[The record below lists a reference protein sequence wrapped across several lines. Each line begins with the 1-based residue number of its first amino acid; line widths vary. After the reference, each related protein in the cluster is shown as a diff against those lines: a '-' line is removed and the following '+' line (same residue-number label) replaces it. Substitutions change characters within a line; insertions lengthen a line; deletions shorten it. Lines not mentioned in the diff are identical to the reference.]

1 MATKNNS
8 KTKYESNDFNIDS
21 SLDLPDFDFDATD
34 IKEDRNPVISA
45 AKSAAQGV
53 ADSVFNTGVI
63 RSTINKTLPKE
74 YGSILNITDH
84 TTDSIR
90 SLYDTA
96 AKEFKPAKNDLK
108 RIAGR
113 VAPAV
118 EGVLGKK
125 IADKLRA
132 MSKSGESVGI
142 DLSIE
147 RQRDDSLV
155 MELGNIFK
163 AQADVADQKEAT
175 DESREQFR
183 DSIDQVRHRNEIS
196 QLDSIRVGIEQ
207 LTSYQDNV
215 LSNYQKKS
223 LELQFRQ
230 YFVTAD
236 LLEITKKSAAEQ
248 DTKLQGILKN
258 TGLPEFVKINESE
271 RFSELARNKFYS
283 DIRDSLFGEMDGT
296 EYIKKFVNNVK
307 KSLTANIQEWAQSAS
322 QITFMAD
329 MATGAISDGEGPS
342 KAQLL
347 GGVAGG
353 LVGDYAVGKGQ
364 EKLKKLLE
372 GNKELAKGAENVA
385 YRVNNSAQLA
395 DDYMAEADWGGFEGL
410 RQFLDDNRPQIMAD
424 TAMDADSLSE
434 MHKPMPF
441 SRAASKSIIEIIPGY
456 LARIHQEIQI
466 LRTGNESIG
475 LSAYDYNTN
484 KFTTQKNLSKKI
496 VNDLIVKDDG
506 NGSNSVSE
514 IKKRQNDILKIVDP
528 EEKLTGTQ
536 RKAISDT
543 LLRTSVTRRS
553 TDAKHLSNKH
563 FWRKAG
569 SEADGIANVFAKMLE
584 TDKNGKRAD
593 TLPAI
598 RNQNIISNAVRGLT
612 KGIDDPRAKIQEM
625 INTGQYSVL
634 RDSGLIDD
642 DNRISIDNLV
652 KILSGDSDKVQTES
666 DRALG
671 TVKNKSV
678 NIGKNVQRDKP
689 VRAFSTT
696 VSKVEAIARID
707 PEAFEPLSK
716 AIYSLQDSFKVSSTL
731 KPVETLVE
739 LVTSIDKRLSEGLAV
754 YGDTTGRILT
764 GDRNQPGWFSE
775 KVKETR
781 KKWSEISIG
790 ELGAKAKEVGA
801 KGFTYVKDHMSK
813 LASTAGNI
821 AVKARDLV
829 QTTLQRA
836 ADRMG
841 DIYVGSELK
850 PRLTRAKM
858 LAGEYIDQATGKVLS
873 SLDDIKGTVIDR
885 DGNIIL
891 SIEDLKIAQLRGK
904 TIEYLKDKIQ
914 GLGGLLAKAA
924 LQGSTMLGGLYGR
937 MFSIGMV
944 GLHKAKLLLPPFDVY
959 VNGSMEKPLLYASQ
973 FKLGSYFSKKTGNV
987 VKHPRDIDGPV
998 LDKDGNIIV
1007 TEEQVNKGLVDRNGI
1022 AISNIL
1028 GRGLNKVKELGLAGF
1043 SLIKK
1048 FGMSVKNFAT
1058 DAFGALGE
1066 MVKGLFNGFS
1076 YFGEKYVEINKDQL
1090 DVQLEILK
1098 LLQERLPKKVTGDS
1112 DGDGVREG
1120 SVQDIINRRKEEKSK
1135 KEEKLSDKAKT
1146 TGTGGSSLYGA
1157 IAGLFKGKKKD
1168 EGEEGGKDSSLL
1180 SDAADAADIYDSV
1193 RSDKSGIPDSKD
1205 TVKGKG
1211 VGKVTARA
1219 TTKVGRLLQGAK
1231 GLAGKAAGTIGK
1243 VGGTAVGAAA
1253 SFFGLGSVLG
1263 KAGGALGKIATVG
1276 GSAIGKVGMGL
1287 GRLGLAALTSGGTIA
1302 VARAALMGLTGA
1314 LFSPIGLAALGLTA
1328 AYYGYKYLTR
1338 KKLEVLNKVR
1348 YVQYGFNANDED
1360 HFKAVFELEDSLEE
1374 HVKLDNGTASLD
1386 DKKIDLNELAE
1397 PFGIKATDKES
1408 VRKWAYW
1415 FNDRFKP
1422 IFLAHK
1428 SALRAIKP
1436 DLKIA
1441 NVDGSKLTPQEK
1453 LNYLG
1458 ATELPGANYSLT
1470 TSPFVDLERLSSDS
1484 RAVQAQIEI
1493 ARTTIQQEVKTGSTS
1508 KNTVA
1513 TATAMATL
1521 SASGLNKDGSVNNN
1535 NQLNTSNAKSLGL
1548 SSLVN
1553 GLNKRETI
1561 KDASNSI
1568 SAQST
1573 LSSDYLFTGD
1583 KGQMDALT
1591 VIRFKAYGLITMDA
1605 EKVKALRYL
1614 EVYVARRTNFSKD
1627 GAEYAQDVEALLEDV
1642 KVYFGISG
1650 ARSPRGYKWIT
1661 WFRSRFL
1668 PVFLNFS
1675 TAVEKATRKAD
1686 VVQAERTLTSEQAVA
1701 VASAVYTTTSIYDG
1715 RKMSVWKIT
1724 DCSPWDNYPLNGND
1738 SSIELNLEALKEATK
1753 AVIRGEHKSD
1763 SIRQKT
1769 ADNRNRAVNEGST
1782 SDNKTRSE
1790 LGSGAVVMY
1799 AKPTSI
1805 TEKQRGESSVY
1816 GNNQPELLRQDGR
1829 NVRAVGEYLT
1839 GVKINHPGAGT
1850 GGDINS
1856 LPDPG
1861 TATGAEAIVPL
1872 LREVAKM
1879 TGVDP
1884 KILID
1889 MCAIES
1895 KFDPQAR
1902 PFDPRTGKYL
1912 SSAVGLLQ
1920 FLKGTWADQ
1929 LRANGSKYGIAIG
1942 TPPTDARANALMGA
1956 EFIKSNMNY
1965 LKSKVKRDLTE
1976 TDVYLAHFL
1985 GAEGASKFLQMD
1997 RNTPAATTMPDE
2009 AQANPGVFFDKTG
2022 RTRTAGEIYEHF
2034 TKKISNQ
2041 ARDLGVTDSMFT
2053 EVQQSTNKKSKVQ
2066 DSSQSTTAAVPVS
2079 NSVSGNQKSQAT
2091 SSATLGTSSKT
2102 NMMSTPTVDSGTTT
2116 SSQPSKSNAVNAVKS
2131 IIDSP
2136 AKTSAV
2142 IKEQSSKLPTNAGI
2156 DSSNETVIE
2165 TQSKKQEASAAQ
2177 VIRKPEGFMGFQPRI
2192 RPSPQ
2197 EIQAIELANR
2207 PNMEKGIN
2215 DVNRTLL
2222 QSLGV
2227 HEESRDLLR
2236 RIVDNLSSV
2245 PVTNDVKAPAT
2256 LPQAVQPR
2264 IPKEATKVPINMGRR
2279 G

>member
-1 MATKNNS
+1 MASKNSS
-8 KTKYESNDFNIDS
+8 KTKYESDDFSIDD
-21 SLDLPDFDFDATD
+21 SLDLPDFNFDSVD
-34 IKEDRNPVISA
+34 VKEDRNPVITA
-45 AKSAAQGV
+45 AKSAVQGV
-53 ADSVFNTGVI
+53 ADSVFNVGVI
-63 RSTINKTLPKE
+63 RSTINKTLPRE
-74 YGSILNITDH
+74 YGTVVNIADH

-118 EGVLGKK
+118 EGVFGKK

-132 MSKSGESVGI
+132 VSKSGESVGI
-142 DLSIE
+142 DLSVE
-147 RQRDDSLV
+147 RQRDDSV
-155 MELGNIFK
+155 AMELGSIFK
-163 AQADVADQKEAT
+163 IQAEVDDKKEAAN
-175 DESREQFR
+175 ENRERFK
-183 DSIDQVRHRNEIS
+183 DAVDQVRHRNEIS
-196 QLDSIRVGIEQ
+196 QLDSIRVGIDR

-236 LLEITKKSAAEQ
+236 LLETTKKAAAEQ

-258 TGLPEFVKINESE
+258 TGLPEFVKVNESE

-296 EYIKKFVNNVK
+296 EYIKKFINNVRS
-307 KSLTANIQEWAQSAS
+307 SLTTQIQKWAQSVSHA
-322 QITFMAD
+322 TFMAD
-329 MATGAISDGEGPS
+329 MATSAVGEEGGPS
-342 KAQLL
+342 KSQLL

-353 LVGDYAVGKGQ
+353 LLGDYAVGKGQ
-364 EKLKKLLE
+364 DKLKSLLE
-372 GNKELAKGAENVA
+372 GHEGLAKGAEHIA
-385 YRVNNSAQLA
+385 YSVNNSAQLI
-395 DDYMAEADWGGFEGL
+395 DDHMAQADWGGFEGL
-410 RQFLDDNRPQIMAD
+410 RQFLDDNRPQIAAN

-434 MHKPMPF
+434 MHKPVPF

-466 LRTGNESIG
+466 LRTGNESTG
-475 LSAYDYNTN
+475 LSVYDYSSN
-484 KFTTQKNLSKKI
+484 KFTTQKKLSSKLI
-496 VNDLIVKDDG
+496 NDLIVKDDG
-506 NGSNSVSE
+506 RDSNNITEV
-514 IKKRQNDILKIVDP
+514 KKRQDDFLKIIDP
-528 EEKLTGTQ
+528 EKKLSDTQ
-536 RKAISDT
+536 RNVINET
-543 LLRTSVTRRS
+543 LLRTSIMRRS
-553 TDAKHLSNKH
+553 TDAKHLADKH

-569 SEADGIANVFAKMLE
+569 GEAEGIANVFAKKLE
-584 TDKNGKRAD
+584 TDESGKRAN
-593 TLPAI
+593 TLSAI
-598 RNQNIISNAVRGLT
+598 KSQNIISNAVRGLT

-625 INTGQYSVL
+625 VNTGQYGVL
-634 RDSGLIDD
+634 RDSGIIDE
-642 DNRISIDNLV
+642 DNRISVDNLV
-652 KILSGDSDKVQTES
+652 KILSGNYDKVQIQS
-666 DRALG
+666 DIAPNTIKSKASGLNAN
-671 TVKNKSV
+671 KN
-678 NIGKNVQRDKP
+678 IQRDRP
-689 VRAFSTT
+689 TRTFNTT
-696 VSKVEAIARID
+696 VSKVEAVARID

-716 AIYSLQDSFKVSSTL
+716 AIYSLQDSFKISPVL

-739 LVTSIDKRLSEGLAV
+739 LVTSIDKRLSEGLTFH
-754 YGDTTGRILT
+754 GDIPGRLL
-764 GDRNQPGWFSE
+764 DSVRDQAAWVSK

-781 KKWSEISIG
+781 KKWSEISLG
-790 ELGAKAKEVGA
+790 ELGSKAKEIGA
-801 KGFTYVKDHMSK
+801 KGFTYAKDRVGK
-813 LASTAGNI
+813 LASIAGTS
-821 AVKARDLV
+821 AVKARDFI
-829 QTTLQRA
+829 QTTLQKA
-836 ADRMG
+836 ADKMG
-841 DIYVGSELK
+841 DVYVGSEVK

-858 LAGEYIDQATGKVLS
+858 LAGEYIDQTTGKVLT
-873 SLDDIKGTVIDR
+873 SLEDIKGTIVDK

-891 SIEDLKIAQLRGK
+891 SIDDLKIAQLRGK

-914 GLGGLLAKAA
+914 GFGSLLAKAA
-924 LQGSTMLGGLYGR
+924 LQGSTMIGGLYGR
-937 MFSIGMV
+937 MFAIGMV

-959 VNGSMEKPLLYASQ
+959 ANGSMEKPLLYASQ
-973 FKLGSYFSKKTGNV
+973 FKLGSYFSKKTGSV
-987 VKHPRDIDGPV
+987 IKHPRDIDGEV
-998 LDKDGNIIV
+998 LDKDGNVLV

-1022 AISNIL
+1022 AISNVL
-1028 GRGLNKVKELGLAGF
+1028 GRGLNKVKELGLKGF

-1066 MVKGLFNGFS
+1066 VVKGLFNGFS

-1098 LLQERLPKKVTGDS
+1098 LLQERLPKKVSGDS
-1112 DGDGVREG
+1112 DGDGVAEG
-1120 SVQDIINRRKEEKSK
+1120 SVQDIIKRRQEEKSK
-1135 KEEKLSDKAKT
+1135 KQENLSEKAKNSS
-1146 TGTGGSSLYGA
+1146 GGGSSIYGA
-1157 IAGLFKGKKKD
+1157 IAGLFKGKKKE
-1168 EGEEGGKDSSLL
+1168 EGESGGKDSSLL

-1193 RSDKSGIPDSKD
+1193 KGNKGSIPD
-1205 TVKGKG
+1205 TKGA
-1211 VGKVTARA
+1211 GKA
-1219 TTKVGRLLQGAK
+1219 TTKMGRLLQGAK
-1231 GLAGKAAGTIGK
+1231 GLAGKAASTIGK

-1253 SFFGLGSVLG
+1253 SFFGLGSILG

-1276 GSAIGKVGMGL
+1276 GSAIGRAGMGI

-1338 KKLEVLNKVR
+1338 KRLEVLNKVR

-1397 PFGIKATDKES
+1397 PFGVKATDKEA

-1428 SALRAIKP
+1428 SALQAIKP

-1458 ATELPGANYSLT
+1458 AIELPGANYNLS
-1470 TSPFVDLERLSSDS
+1470 TSPFTDLERLSSDS

-1493 ARTTIQQEVKTGSTS
+1493 ARTTIQKEVRDNNVG
-1508 KNTVA
+1508 KNTAVV
-1513 TATAMATL
+1513 TATAMTTN
-1521 SASGLNKDGSVNNN
+1521 SINKDGISSGK
-1535 NQLNTSNAKSLGL
+1535 LADSSKALGL
-1548 SSLVN
+1548 SSLIN

-1561 KDASNSI
+1561 KDAGNNI
-1568 SAQST
+1568 TAQS
-1573 LSSDYLFTGD
+1573 SVSADYLFTGD

-1591 VIRFKAYGLITMDA
+1591 VIRFKTYGLTTMEAD
-1605 EKVKALRYL
+1605 KVKAFRYL

-1627 GAEYAQDVEALLEDV
+1627 GAQYGQDVEALLEDV
-1642 KVYFGISG
+1642 KAYFGISG

-1675 TAVEKATRKAD
+1675 TAVEKATRKTD
-1686 VVQAERTLTSEQAVA
+1686 VVQAERTLTTEQALA
-1701 VASAVYTTTSIYDG
+1701 VAPAIYTTTSTYDG

-1724 DCSPWDNYPLNGND
+1724 DCSPWDNYPLNGDD
-1738 SSIELNLEALKEATK
+1738 SSIELNLEALKEASK

-1769 ADNRNRAVNEGST
+1769 ADNRNRAVKEGST
-1782 SDNKTRSE
+1782 PDNKTSSE
-1790 LGSGAVVMY
+1790 LGSGAVVTY
-1799 AKPTSI
+1799 AKPASY
-1805 TEKQRGESSVY
+1805 TEKQRGESSIY
-1816 GNNQPELLRQDGR
+1816 GNNQPEFLRQDGR
-1829 NVRAVGEYLT
+1829 NVRAVGEYMT
-1839 GVKINHPGAGT
+1839 GVKIEHPGNGT

-1856 LPDPG
+1856 LLDPG

-1884 KILID
+1884 KVLID
-1889 MCAIES
+1889 MVALES

-1902 PFDPRTGKYL
+1902 PFNPRTGKYL

-1920 FLKGTWADQ
+1920 FLKGTWADR
-1929 LRANGSKYGIAIG
+1929 LRTDGAKYGIAIG

-1965 LKSKVKRDLTE
+1965 LKGKVKRDLTE

-1997 RNTPAATTMPDE
+1997 PNTPAATVMTDE

-2022 RTRTAGEIYEHF
+2022 KARTTGEIYEHF
-2034 TKKISNQ
+2034 TKKISSQ
-2041 ARDLGVTDSMFT
+2041 AKALGVTDSMIT
-2053 EVQQSTNKKSKVQ
+2053 DMKNSANDKTAKQNLSNSNTSSTAGNNLSTNDVKAK
-2066 DSSQSTTAAVPVS
+2066 TTSGS
-2079 NSVSGNQKSQAT
+2079 NTGVD
-2091 SSATLGTSSKT
+2091 SKT
-2102 NMMSTPTVDSGTTT
+2102 NMMNTATVKNNGTDAS
-2116 SSQPSKSNAVNAVKS
+2116 SSQPSKLNAVSAVKS

-2136 AKTSAV
+2136 SKTSAV
-2142 IKEQSSKLPTNAGI
+2142 ISEKSSRLPTGEGI

-2165 TQSKKQEASAAQ
+2165 PQQPVRETKTTQ
-2177 VIRKPEGFMGFQPRI
+2177 VVRKPEGFMGFQPRV

-2207 PNMEKGIN
+2207 PNIEKGIN
-2215 DVNRTLL
+2215 DVNRTLM

-2227 HEESRDLLR
+2227 HQESRDLLR
-2236 RIVDNLSSV
+2236 KIVDNLSVV
-2245 PVTNDVKAPAT
+2245 PVTNDVKASASPS
-2256 LPQAVQPR
+2256 QAVQPR
-2264 IPKEATKVPINMGRR
+2264 VPSEATKVPINMGRK